1 MLVVA
6 VLLTTVLMRVAIIG
20 AVAYLL
26 LPQGSLCPHCGVEM
40 VAIRNR
46 FFDRLLPAL
55 QRRWCLECGWNGVV
69 RRVRSARTRTYA
81 PRPTPRPTPHRSVH
95 RRDEA
100 RRPLEEEVI
109 PPPVEENEKL
119 VAKVDQLKDVHH
131 R

>member
-55 QRRWCLECGWNGVV
+55 QRRWCLECCWNGVLL
-69 RRVRSARTRTYA
+69 RGCSGPGRDYSPPPTHHTTA
-81 PRPTPRPTPHRSVH
+81 PPSGH
-95 RRDEA
+95 RRRQA
-100 RRPLEEEVI
+100 R
-109 PPPVEENEKL
+109 
-119 VAKVDQLKDVHH
+119 
-131 R
+131 

>member
-26 LPQGSLCPHCGVEM
+26 LPQGFLCPHCGVEM

-46 FFDRLLPAL
+46 IGDRPVA
-55 QRRWCLECGWNGVV
+55 
-69 RRVRSARTRTYA
+69 
-81 PRPTPRPTPHRSVH
+81 PTPERQSLGDGVCRLPRAKKELRVAAMPEPPRERRG
-95 RRDEA
+95 RRDA
-100 RRPLEEEVI
+100 SS
-109 PPPVEENEKL
+109 PV
-119 VAKVDQLKDVHH
+119 APC